1 MRATA
6 TRIDAS
12 TRFPFHWVITE
23 TMAASAVTT
32 ELIICQGFGGVVRS
46 GESRPKSAFRYDWG
60 SISRAIICF
69 LPGDLGFPR
78 AITKVRMARFGL
90 LFFVPKA
97 DFFRYNPVTMQ
108 PHYWGLTVAE
118 SLTLAAIILGP
129 ILAVATQ
136 LWIQARKAKRDS
148 KLWVFNTLMAHRATP
163 VNANF
168 VQAFNLIDAV
178 FYDNGEVREKRRECL
193 AIVTNASGP
202 NLTVPEAERLKDR
215 VAEML
220 SKMGLELGY
229 EFDHTEIKDTGY
241 YPVGFAQVDTATAA
255 LREKGLA
262 VLEGKARISVVV
274 TNEAPASAG
283 WTPPVKH

>member
-1 MRATA
+1 MP
-6 TRIDAS
+6 IWAS
-12 TRFPFHWVITE
+12 
-23 TMAASAVTT
+23 T

-78 AITKVRMARFGL
+78 AITQVRMARFGL
-90 LFFVPKA
+90 LFFMPKA

-163 VNANF
+163 VNA
-168 VQAFNLIDAV
+168 
-178 FYDNGEVREKRRECL
+178 KRREGL

-202 NLTVPEAERLKDR
+202 NLTVPEAERLNDR

-229 EFDHTEIKDTGY
+229 EFEHTEIKDTGY
-241 YPVGFAQVDTATAA
+241 Y
-255 LREKGLA
+255 
-262 VLEGKARISVVV
+262 
-274 TNEAPASAG
+274 
-283 WTPPVKH
+283 